1 MTIAVG
7 QMQMSDIRQAAMGKK
22 KGTSGTQTPQRTSLG
37 LSQYDEDEEFRAMMS
52 AKLRSGRAGMSRSLS
67 NTQSRLGGGSRVGQA
82 GTGAV
87 PTTALPREQYE
98 IPQQGFVISPPQP
111 EDPHLGGY
119 FDVEGT
125 WHPEDPPAKEY
136 SLDEEGN
143 PSGDPWYPV
152 PEQMMYDENSII

>member
-22 KGTSGTQTPQRTSLG
+22 KGTSGAQTPQRTSLG

-67 NTQSRLGGGSRVGQA
+67 NTQSRLGGGSRVGKA
-82 GTGAV
+82 GTGAA
-87 PTTALPREQYE
+87 PTTALPREQYV
-98 IPQQGFVISPPQP
+98 IPREEARIEVPRH
-111 EDPHLGGY
+111 DPHPGGY
-119 FDVEGT
+119 FDKEGT
-125 WHPEDPPAKEY
+125 WHPEDPPAKQY
-136 SLDEEGN
+136 DLDEEGN